1 MKLRGERAS
10 SKSRGHG
17 ASLAAPFSNAGR
29 APERR
34 TRAPHPD
41 LETRSFGGR
50 LGAPGTAALTQRGS
64 ARRGVR
70 AVTVGVATRNV
81 STDGDDTLHVRAAAR
96 RRAGTSAAGDC
107 AADVGGSKRCNL
119 SYRLHIVDLFILL
132 ILCNIIVIPTLP
144 RGERRLHSRPVLC
157 SCPTEDHY

>member
-96 RRAGTSAAGDC
+96 RRAGTSDAGDC
-107 AADVGGSKRCNL
+107 AADVRGSAPFLTALRAPSL
-119 SYRLHIVDLFILL
+119 TRAPAAHTSQRPQGVASAA
-132 ILCNIIVIPTLP
+132 P
-144 RGERRLHSRPVLC
+144 R
-157 SCPTEDHY
+157 